1 MEVKVKVN
9 SINVVNE
16 LKRITRK
23 QQPVIEKAL
32 NKVSNMAVFMITKR
46 TQSGNL
52 PDGGKMIPY
61 AKSTVKNRKKRGRQT
76 GFVDLTD
83 SKQMF
88 RSLTY
93 EIKGLRS
100 SLFFRGQDQNKK
112 ASYHDIFGVGKKKT
126 VRPFFSIGNKEED
139 KIRQEFASTYFKA
152 LKIWVKEKT

>member
-152 LKIWVKEKT
+152 LKI

>member
-1 MEVKVKVN
+1 MQVQIKANTLNVK
-9 SINVVNE
+9 NE
-16 LKRITRK
+16 LKKMSRK
-23 QQPVIEKAL
+23 QKSAITKAL
-32 NKVSNMAVFMITKR
+32 NNVSNMAIFMITKR

-52 PDGGKMIPY
+52 PDGGKMIRY
-61 AKSTVKNRKKRGRQT
+61 AKSTVKSRKKRGRQT

-93 EIKGLRS
+93 DIKGLKS

-126 VRPFFSIGNKEED
+126 IRPFFSVGKKEED
-139 KIRQEFASTYFKA
+139 KIKQQFAKIYFEA
-152 LKIWVKEKT
+152 LKI

>member
-1 MEVKVKVN
+1 MEVKVEVN
-9 SINVVNE
+9 TINVVNE
-16 LKRITRK
+16 LKRMTRK
-23 QQPVIEKAL
+23 QKSSVLKAL
-32 NKVSNMAVFMITKR
+32 NRVSNMAIFMITKR

-61 AKSTVKNRKKRGRQT
+61 AKSTVKSRKKRGRQT

-93 EIKGLRS
+93 DIKGLKS

-112 ASYHDIFGVGKKKT
+112 ASYHDTFGVGKRKIT
-126 VRPFFSIGNKEED
+126 RPFFAIGIKEED
-139 KIRQEFASTYFKA
+139 KIKKDFNNFYFKA
-152 LKIWVKEKT
+152 MGL